1 MAEGALPS
9 LSAVAPFSEFD
20 PVINEPSSRR
30 GERGTQAA
38 MGKERARCRRPSDF
52 DDDKIRRW
60 ERAFSSH
67 RRQLKAARK
76 FCAPKTARC
85 GGDDVVYRLL
95 RITLNPVYYPI
106 DSQRGCLVARLFGL
120 CHSNKRFMHSERS
133 RSDFVLVLGLSRIVP
148 APQPIQ

>member
-1 MAEGALPS
+1 
-9 LSAVAPFSEFD
+9 
-20 PVINEPSSRR
+20 
-30 GERGTQAA
+30 

-95 RITLNPVYYPI
+95 LITLNPVYYPI
-106 DSQRGCLVARLFGL
+106 DSQRGCFSRPALRPVPFKQKIHAQRTVAIRLRVSSWVIAHSTGTSADPMTPLVYVASVEG
-120 CHSNKRFMHSERS
+120 
-133 RSDFVLVLGLSRIVP
+133 
-148 APQPIQ
+148 PIR